1 MIFASD
7 LDRTLIY
14 SKKFVKEDMKNIRL
28 IETKE
33 EESISYM
40 TEKAIDQLKELSKK
54 ASFIPVTTR
63 TIAQYKRIHLF
74 RDEIKPKYAI
84 TSNGGNII
92 INGEVDTNWNEKIRK
107 SIGADSLATEDVL
120 KKFEDIKSDTWL
132 LKSHIAEDLFHYF
145 IVDRENVPL
154 KELETFSDFLNENNW
169 KTSLQGR
176 KLYFV
181 PQCVCKWKALE
192 YIKDREEETFIASA
206 GDSLLDLP
214 MLKMADYAVVPK
226 HGEIYKFYEK
236 GKDDHIIFTESEGII
251 AAEEI
256 LQKIIG
262 CTK

>member
-28 IETKE
+28 IEKKE
-33 EESISYM
+33 EDPISYM

-54 ASFIPVTTR
+54 ALFIPVTTR
-63 TIAQYKRIHLF
+63 TIAQYERIHLF
-74 RDEIKPKYAI
+74 RDEVKPKYAI

-107 SIGADSLATEDVL
+107 SIGSDSLDREDVL
-120 KKFEDIKSDTWL
+120 RKFEEIKSDTWL
-132 LKSHIAEDLFHYF
+132 LRSHVAEDLFHYF

-154 KELETFSDFLNENNW
+154 DELNEFSRFLNENNW

-214 MLKMADYAVVPK
+214 MIQMADYAVVPK
-226 HGEIYKFYEK
+226 HGEIYKSYK
-236 GKDDHIIFTESEGII
+236 KNKDDHMIFTESEGII
-251 AAEEI
+251 SAEEI
-256 LQKIIG
+256 IQKIIT
-262 CTK
+262 CAK